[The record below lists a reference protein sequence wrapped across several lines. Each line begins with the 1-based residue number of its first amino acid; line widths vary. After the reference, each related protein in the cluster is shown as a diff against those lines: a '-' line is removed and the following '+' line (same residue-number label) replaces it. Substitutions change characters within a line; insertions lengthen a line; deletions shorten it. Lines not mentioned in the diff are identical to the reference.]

1 MLDSII
7 SERYARALFELA
19 HENGKLEQVKK
30 DMDLLIELVQTS
42 REFRQLLI
50 SPVIKPA
57 KKVAVLDALLLG
69 KIDEITRQFYHLL
82 ALKRREKFM
91 EGIARAYIGKYK
103 EHNNIVTVEIRTVQ
117 PLTADL
123 KDKIIHII
131 EHRRG
136 IKVDLIEK
144 LDASIIGGFIVSTG
158 DLRYDSSLATSI
170 KKLKKEFQEN
180 LYVREF

>member
-30 DMDLLIELVQTS
+30 DMDLLIELVDTS
-42 REFRQLLI
+42 RDFRHLMI
-50 SPVIKPA
+50 SPVIMPA
-57 KKVAVLDALLLG
+57 KKVAVLDALLAG
-69 KIDEITRQFYHLL
+69 KIDEITRQFYRLL
-82 ALKRREKFM
+82 AGKRREKYM
-91 EGIARAYIGKYK
+91 EGIAREYIEKYK
-103 EHNNIVTVEIRTVQ
+103 EHNNIVTIEIRTVQ

-123 KDKIIHII
+123 RDRIVHIL
-131 EHRRG
+131 EQRRG
-136 IKVDLIEK
+136 IKVDLVEK
-144 LDASIIGGFIVSTG
+144 LDPSLIGGFIVSTS
-158 DLRYDSSLATSI
+158 DVRYDSSLATSI